1 LELIDKY
8 PQSAYLKE
16 GEKMYDLSNKE
27 VDRIAK
33 LEAEYKAMLEKEK
46 SNTSKVATGPQ

>member
-1 LELIDKY
+1 
-8 PQSAYLKE
+8 
-16 GEKMYDLSNKE
+16 
-27 VDRIAK
+27 